1 MITLYKNTA
10 NPHLE
15 QLMGD
20 LTAID
25 YVLERIK
32 SHAKIYEKS
41 ASYQHDAGGAVLFS
55 LIYLAVMRE
64 LKVGNTLLWLN
75 DGQLSCDM
83 QESIFMPLAAPA
95 WQKALLQEVW
105 QVLAIGLEKEVCMM
119 LGELF
124 VACVNT
130 LPTLTKNQMAGA
142 VEMCLGQI
150 RQNLQL
156 LLFSNHDIRPI
167 EWLILLAL
175 RLCYVCLTAKLH
187 TSADLHAYLLTTP
200 FFVLMGEQEVCPLVL
215 SVMGEQGFGV
225 WLYRSYYAEK
235 ELSLHIKRLQST
247 HTKPVQ
253 NFNQDSLNAEQRQA
267 VLTALTH
274 HFCIITGGPGT
285 GKTFTVARLV
295 MTLIQESQG
304 GQSPTLALSAPTGKA
319 AQRMQESLQLAVDD
333 SNLSLPEAM
342 TIHRLLGM
350 GMDGV
355 PRYHADNPLPF
366 DVVIVDEASMLGVE
380 LSQKLFSAVKTGGRL
395 ILLGDNHQLSAV
407 EAGMVLG
414 DLCQLD
420 SLKACHQ
427 TLIQSRR
434 FSDTSGVGRLARLV
448 NQATPPTLHDL
459 HALMQADDNLTLIS
473 SFMGDYRALITP
485 YQAFFVA
492 CRKFFKR
499 VPSADDIGALF
510 ATLNQYR
517 ILCASHRGEFGDNK
531 INTEVS
537 QAHLATYSKLP
548 YLPTWYHGRVI
559 MITKNH
565 YDLGLF
571 NGDMGICLQQQQG
584 FMVYFDGKPLPIA
597 TTLLSDESIATA
609 YAITIHKSQGSEFGH
624 VAICLDNHS
633 ERLLS
638 RELLYTAITRAKT
651 TISLYANDDTLAS
664 AITNPTVRTTGLGLL
679 Y

>member
-1 MITLYKNTA
+1 
-10 NPHLE
+10 
-15 QLMGD
+15 MGD

-25 YVLERIK
+25 YVLGRIV
-32 SHAKIYEKS
+32 SHAKIYEQS
-41 ASYQHDAGGAVLFS
+41 ASYQHDSGGAVLFS
-55 LIYLAVMRE
+55 LIYLAVVRE
-64 LKVGNTLLWLN
+64 LKAGNTLLWLDDEQSN
-75 DGQLSCDM
+75 HDTQDILA
-83 QESIFMPLAAPA
+83 PLVAPA

-105 QVLAIGLEKEVCMM
+105 QVLAVCLEKEVWQM

-124 VACVNT
+124 VACANT
-130 LPTLTKNQMAGA
+130 LPTLAKSEMTQA
-142 VEMCLGQI
+142 VEACLSQM

-156 LLFSNHDIRPI
+156 LLFSTHDIKPI
-167 EWLILLAL
+167 EQLILLAL
-175 RLCYVCLTAKLH
+175 RLCYVRLIANLH
-187 TSADLHAYLLTTP
+187 TSANLHAYLLTTP
-200 FFVLMGEQEVCPLVL
+200 FFVLMGEQTVCPLVL
-215 SVMGEQGFGV
+215 STMNGQGFGV
-225 WLYRSYYAEK
+225 WLYRSYHAEK
-235 ELSLHIKRLQST
+235 ELALHIKRLQSV

-253 NFNQDSLNAEQRQA
+253 NFNQDSLNAEQYQA

-295 MTLIQESQG
+295 MVLMQESQG

-319 AQRMQESLQLAVDD
+319 AQRMQESLQLAVGDN
-333 SNLSLPEAM
+333 NLSLPEAM

-350 GMDGV
+350 GVDGV

-380 LSQKLFSAVKTGGRL
+380 LSQKLFSAIKTGGRL

-414 DLCQLD
+414 DLCQLN

-459 HALMQADDNLTLIS
+459 HTLIQTDDNLTLIS
-473 SFMGDYRALITP
+473 SFVGDYRALIVP
-485 YQAFFVA
+485 YQAYFVA
-492 CRKFFKR
+492 CQKFFNR
-499 VPSADDIGALF
+499 TPSVNDIGALF
-510 ATLNQYR
+510 TILNQYR
-517 ILCASHRGEFGDNK
+517 ILCASHRGEFGDDK

-548 YLPTWYHGRVI
+548 YLPTWYHGRVV

-565 YDLGLF
+565 YGLGLF
-571 NGDMGICLQQQQG
+571 NGDMGICLRQKQG
-584 FMVYFDGKPLPIA
+584 FVVYFDGKPLPIA
-597 TTLLSDESIATA
+597 TTLLSDESVATA
-609 YAITIHKSQGSEFGH
+609 YAITIHKSQGSEFEH
-624 VAICLDNHS
+624 VAICLDDYS

-651 TISLYANDDTLAS
+651 TISLYANDDTLVS
-664 AITNPTVRTTGLGLL
+664 AITSPTVRTTGLGLL